1 MKTTDKIVLKY
12 LKEKC
17 SDKPWQY
24 HDFTIRDIYAIEGL
38 TPHEILTGIDRLEAA
53 GKIDCDTIG
62 AEDCRCM
69 IVKVLP
75 RKRLRDYQPK
85 TVSKRF
91 FESEITS
98 LMLWIPFFL
107 FLLIRSLIH

>member
-1 MKTTDKIVLKY
+1 MKTTDKIVLNY

-62 AEDCRCM
+62 SEDRRCM

-75 RKRLRDYQPK
+75 KKRLRDYQPR
-85 TVSKRF
+85 TVSKSY
-91 FESEITS
+91 FEREIAS
-98 LMLWIPFFL
+98 LTLLIPFLLFL
-107 FLLIRSLIH
+107 FIRSLIH